1 MPPYGS
7 QMSDQPTGSATD
19 EVSDARQEAAENVVE
34 RVESWDEGAE
44 PATVREDLQEGME
57 QAGARVEDAELDR
70 MSEEIHDDGSTEAP
84 EVE

>member
-1 MPPYGS
+1 
-7 QMSDQPTGSATD
+7 MSDQPTGSATD

>member
-1 MPPYGS
+1 
-7 QMSDQPTGSATD
+7 MSDQPTGSATD

-44 PATVREDLQEGME
+44 PATVRENLEEGME
-57 QAGARVEDAELDR
+57 EAGVQVEDAELDR
-70 MSEEIHDDGSTEAP
+70 MSEDIHDDGSTEAP